1 MSINERRTHLRPHH
15 VLYAED
21 MTKSY
26 GKFNVLADIDLAI
39 SEGELVTLVG
49 PSGSGKT
56 TLLKLFL
63 GQEKH
68 TDGTLLLDGEA
79 VKHPDPSRG
88 IVYQKYSLYPH
99 MTIFENVMFGLF
111 LRDGGLVKFLMNP
124 KKWWVKRQENK
135 AEALRLIERV
145 GLKGHEEKF
154 PEKLS
159 GGQQQRV
166 AIAQAII
173 RRPRI
178 LLMDEAFSGLDEFT
192 KEDLQ
197 IFLLGLWDEANTGVD
212 GAPSTHPM
220 TIIFITH
227 GLGEAVYLGSRVL
240 GLSQYVTEGREGQF
254 GARIVADEGFGRKP
268 GDPRKPKSPSV
279 KTTPEFGQLIAYIK
293 KLVMRPEIRQHV
305 TEFEGTHPDS
315 FITLTEEQ
323 KAGGPSAT

>member
-1 MSINERRTHLRPHH
+1 MSYNQKRTHLGEQH

-21 MTKSY
+21 MQKSY
-26 GKFNVLADIDLAI
+26 GKFNVLADIDLRI

-49 PSGSGKT
+49 PSGSGKS
-56 TLLKLFL
+56 TLLRLFL
-63 GQEKH
+63 GQERH
-68 TDGTLLLDGEA
+68 SDGTLLLDGEPI
-79 VKHPDPSRG
+79 KHPDPSRG

-99 MTIFENVMFGLF
+99 MTVLGNVLFGLF
-111 LRDGGLVKFLMNP
+111 LRDGGLLKFAWNP
-124 KKWWVKRQENK
+124 KRWWASRKRNK
-135 AEALRLIERV
+135 LEALRLIERV
-145 GLKGHEEKF
+145 GLKGHEKKY
-154 PEKLS
+154 PAQLS

-197 IFLLGLWDEANTGVD
+197 VFLLGLWEEANTEVD
-212 GAPSTHPM
+212 GRPPENPM

-240 GLSQYVTEGREGQF
+240 GLSQYVTDGDDLKS
-254 GARIVADEGFGRKP
+254 GARIVVDEGFGREP
-268 GDPRKPKSPSV
+268 GEPRKAKSPSV
-279 KTTPEFGQLIAYIK
+279 KSTPAFGELIGRIK
-293 KLVMRPEIRQHV
+293 DRAMRPEIRQHV

-315 FITLTEEQ
+315 FITLTDTQINGAQSTE
-323 KAGGPSAT
+323 